1 MEKATNICDQSSND
15 AKEKTEG
22 LLKKKRRLFN
32 ETIPSKLFIK
42 IYSGEGRKNIF
53 KMKRKQWKL

>member
-15 AKEKTEG
+15 ATEKTEG

-32 ETIPSKLFIK
+32 ETIPSKISYLSRYTQEKGGK
-42 IYSGEGRKNIF
+42 IYSK
-53 KMKRKQWKL
+53 